1 MAVQTPSYWKEEKY
15 QPLVEVET
23 AYGNKVKIPERCL
36 IDWEAFQDHP
46 EIAIKAFKQALK
58 DGLYEG
64 DKRRKFGVDLRK
76 VFIESYQ
83 E

>member
-1 MAVQTPSYWKEEKY
+1 MAVQTPSYWQEEEY
-15 QPLVEVET
+15 QPLIEVET

-36 IDWEAFQDHP
+36 IDWNAFHDNK
-46 EIAIKAFKQALK
+46 ERAIKAFEQATV

-76 VFIESYQ
+76 VFIESYH

>member
-1 MAVQTPSYWKEEKY
+1 MEVKTPSYWQKEEY
-15 QPLVEVET
+15 QPLVETET

-36 IDWEAFQDHP
+36 IDWNAFQYNK
-46 EIAIKAFKQALK
+46 EIAIKAFKQAIA

-64 DKRRKFGVDLRK
+64 DRRRKFGLDLRK